1 MSTRSFLQVIACLP
15 VPGAQGCLATYQ
27 QLINNLSTT
36 YQQLINNLSTTRR
49 AQTMPPGSHA
59 RNGIRDT
66 KNSRALGLSRRR
78 ARESPD
84 FHPLR
89 AVRTGAEGLLSRA
102 TPGQPAFRRSAPPR
116 PCTCGC
122 SSAGRRQPVHRC
134 HGEAERLGIGSPD
147 RRGTCKAPRIRIA
160 GKGQGSPF
168 GEPCPLL
175 QPSIAAMAADAL
187 LQTRSAG
194 GGSST
199 RSMTSLTPGSS
210 VSL

>member
-15 VPGAQGCLATYQ
+15 VPGTQGCLATYQ

-36 YQQLINNLSTTRR
+36 YQQLINNLSTTC
-49 AQTMPPGSHA
+49 QQPGEPRQCHPA
-59 RNGIRDT
+59 GCD

-116 PCTCGC
+116 PCTCGS

-134 HGEAERLGIGSPD
+134 HGEAERPGIGSPD